1 MEETP
6 SMFFGREIYYYT
18 MQDPRGN
25 DMAKLCFNNYMRQYR
40 KRYLEHYTEEQIL
53 EAASEQWEKLSLIH
67 QFQYNL
73 HSDPAFVDIN
83 CCSELPAGV

>member
-25 DMAKLCFNNYMRQYR
+25 DMAKLCFNNYMREYR

-67 QFQYNL
+67 QFQYYPV
-73 HSDPAFVDIN
+73 SY
-83 CCSELPAGV
+83 